1 MFILV
6 GAFLITVIS
15 VARMPSTEFPMTG
28 KFLILGVRAEMADAQ
43 TIKMLQQL
51 DVQCQ
56 SCMQECRLSEG
67 EGLVDVQGAGLL
79 NCPHCGEH
87 QAVSRARFE
96 QFLQMQVLKT

>member
-1 MFILV
+1 
-6 GAFLITVIS
+6 
-15 VARMPSTEFPMTG
+15 
-28 KFLILGVRAEMADAQ
+28 
-43 TIKMLQQL
+43 
-51 DVQCQ
+51 
-56 SCMQECRLSEG
+56 MQECRLSEG